1 MSDMVEAD
9 PAVLGPVDAYG
20 PRPQWR
26 GRLHQYAF
34 FVSLPA
40 GFWLLRSAHSVSA
53 QVAVAIYWA
62 SLAGLFGASA
72 SYHLL
77 ARSERAVKWL
87 RRLDHSMIF
96 MLIAGTYTPICLVVL
111 PRAWGIPTLVAI
123 WVTALAGVIMK
134 MIRVGTQGGKSGS
147 WLYGVLGWSALVT
160 MPKLLTTLDVPQ
172 MVLLAAGG
180 ALYTGGA
187 IILGKRRPNPSPTIF
202 GYHEVWHALTI
213 LAGGSH
219 FAMVFLVVR

>member
-26 GRLHQYAF
+26 GRLHQYAL
-34 FVSLPA
+34 SRCRR
-40 GFWLLRSAHSVSA
+40 GSAAAQRPLVSA

>member
-1 MSDMVEAD
+1 MSMAA
-9 PAVLGPVDAYG
+9 P
-20 PRPQWR
+20 
-26 GRLHQYAF
+26 
-34 FVSLPA
+34 
-40 GFWLLRSAHSVSA
+40 AHSNPVKPRLRGVSHEIA
-53 QVAVAIYWA
+53 FAVVAIAGPILVLTAPSAARGAAAIYA
-62 SLAGLFGASA
+62 LCLAGLFGVSA
-72 SYHLL
+72 AFHRITWTPD
-77 ARSERAVKWL
+77 ARRRM

-147 WLYGVLGWSALVT
+147 WLYGVLGWSALIT

-172 MVLLAAGG
+172 MILLAAGG